1 MKKSILLFTLL
12 SGAIITIPSC
22 KKKGCIDSTAANYDA
37 NAKKD
42 DGSCKYATIWYQD
55 ADGDGQGNI
64 FVTMSSVD
72 QPSGYVSNSTDAND
86 VTIDGKQR
94 AVVVYQGATWC
105 PPCGTNGEPAK
116 AHIESTH
123 GSDVALISVQAGDA
137 ISGSSDFGPVFG
149 DVFAT
154 LAGSTGI
161 PHIFYSSHGYTF
173 SDDGFSSSESTNNS
187 WTDAAINSMLSKT
200 PEAGVGAFA
209 SISGNTITVKT
220 KTKFTSATGQR
231 WIGVYL
237 VEDGV
242 MASQSLV
249 TGGPTSLEHNN
260 VLRAS
265 ATGSTGDLGTVSLG
279 TSFTANQTVEGS
291 YTITA
296 NSTWNKDKLQVVV
309 VLWEG
314 NSADKIS
321 NGIKV
326 DVVK

>member
-1 MKKSILLFTLL
+1 MKKSILLFTLI
-12 SGAIITIPSC
+12 SGTIITIPSC

-37 NAKKD
+37 KAKKD

-55 ADGDGQGNI
+55 ADGDGLGNLN
-64 FVTMSSVD
+64 VTILSVD
-72 QPSGYVSNSTDAND
+72 QPSGYVSNSTDTND
-86 VTIDGKQR
+86 VTVEIKQR
-94 AVVVYQGATWC
+94 AVAVYLGATWC

-116 AHIESTH
+116 AHIESAH
-123 GSDVALISVQAGDA
+123 GNNVALISVQAGDA
-137 ISGSSDFGPVFG
+137 ISDDTDFGPIFG
-149 DVFAT
+149 SAFST
-154 LAGSTGI
+154 LAGSSGI

-187 WTDAAINSMLSKT
+187 WTDAAINSMLAKT

-220 KTKFTSATGQR
+220 KTKFSTATGQH

-249 TGGPTSLEHNN
+249 SGGPTNVEHNN

-265 ATGSTGDLGTVSLG
+265 ATGSSGDLGTVSLG

-291 YTITA
+291 YTITT
-296 NSTWNKDKLQVVV
+296 NSAWNKDKLQVVV